1 VNRLNGSIAVRVVVG
16 VASLCL
22 GLSPAAL
29 AQDTTGVGGVRGAV
43 SDTRQQSVRDVAICL
58 EGTGQCTASDAN
70 GRFVLEGVRV
80 GTYRLEVIPP
90 NQPRFVSDPVEV
102 RAGRET
108 VVDVTLPVVEALT
121 SSVTVTAPRFVVP
134 DEIKTSG
141 FVVGADEVLS
151 GAGALQDVA
160 RFVQALPGVVIG
172 TDDFRNDL
180 IVRGGSP
187 LENLFIVDNVEIP
200 NINSFATFASAGGI
214 VSMLDAQLI
223 QDVTFLT
230 GGYPAPYGN
239 RASSVLQVAQREGNR
254 QRAAGRAT
262 VGFAGAG
269 FVAEGPLGAG
279 RGSWVASMRRSF
291 LDLFTDDLGFGG
303 VPVLYSFNGKAVYDL
318 SPRDR
323 VWAVNVSGRDSIRLG
338 LTEDSDLTE
347 ELSNLDIRYRGNRT
361 ATGVNWQR
369 IFGTRGVGL
378 FGVSVSRASV
388 NQQAKDLIRGGVP
401 PAGVP
406 VDEQIANGTVVFRED
421 SVERQVDV
429 KYDLT
434 LKLPSATTLQVGA
447 AVKMFD
453 ADYDEASPFG
463 TDSPYFPLD
472 VNPFAIR
479 TGLRTTQP
487 GVYGQ
492 ATRTIVPRLDAT
504 AGVRWDR
511 YNYLGTASPRTS
523 PRIGLR
529 YRLTRALSL
538 TGAAGRYYQQ
548 PFFLFLAAFP
558 QNRTLPPFRADH
570 LVGGV
575 VLGDGSGDKVS
586 IEVYRKTY
594 HHYPVSADIGPLSLA
609 NIGDTFALR
618 DILFPMTSDGRGTV
632 RGLEALASRRRL
644 PGRRWSG
651 QANVSWSQARHA
663 GIDGVPRPGSFDTPI
678 VVNTIGTYTVSPAWD
693 LSFKWTFLSGRP
705 YTPVDAA
712 RAITE
717 RRAVYDL
724 SRMNTLRL
732 PDYQRLDVRI
742 DRRFLVRGQPVS
754 VFAGAQNVL
763 NRQNVAAVGWDRRAN
778 ELRTRYQQG
787 IFPILGLDW
796 TF

>member
-1 VNRLNGSIAVRVVVG
+1 MATIGMVLVG
-16 VASLCL
+16 CAS
-22 GLSPAAL
+22 AAW
-29 AQDTTGVGGVRGAV
+29 AQDTTGVGAVRGVVVDAKQAP
-43 SDTRQQSVRDVAICL
+43 SRDVAVCL
-58 EGTGQCTASDAN
+58 DGTGQCTASDAA
-70 GRFVLEGVRV
+70 GRFVVEGVRV
-80 GTYRLEVIPP
+80 GTYRLEIIPP
-90 NQPRFVSDPVEV
+90 SQPRFLSEPMDV

-121 SSVTVTAPRFVVP
+121 SSITVTAPRFVVP
-134 DEIKTSG
+134 QEIKTSG
-141 FVVGADEVLS
+141 YVVSAEEVLA

-200 NINSFATFASAGGI
+200 NINSFATFASAGGT

-239 RASSVLQVAQREGNR
+239 RASSVLQVTQREGR
-254 QRAAGRAT
+254 RERVAGRAT

-269 FVAEGPLGAG
+269 FVAEGPLRAG
-279 RGSWVASMRRSF
+279 RGSWIVSARRSF

-303 VPVLYSFNGKAVYDL
+303 VPVLYTFNGKVVYDV

-323 VWAVNVSGRDSIRLG
+323 VWAVNVSGKDTIRLG
-338 LTEDSDLTE
+338 LTTDADLTE
-347 ELSNLDIRYRGNRT
+347 DISNFDIRYRGNRT

-369 IFGTRGVGL
+369 LFGARGVGL
-378 FGVSVSRASV
+378 FGVTYSRASV
-388 NQQAKDLIRGGVP
+388 NQQAKDLIRDGVP
-401 PAGVP
+401 SADVP
-406 VDEQIANGTVVFRED
+406 VDEQIANGTVVFREA

-434 LKLPSATTLQVGA
+434 LKLPGATTLQVGA
-447 AVKMFD
+447 AVKTFN
-453 ADYDEASPFG
+453 ADYDEESPFG

-472 VNPFAIR
+472 LNPFAIR
-479 TGLRTTQP
+479 TGMRTTQP
-487 GVYGQ
+487 GLYAQG
-492 ATRTIVPRLDAT
+492 TRTFASRLEAT
-504 AGVRWDR
+504 VGVRWDR
-511 YNYLGTASPRTS
+511 YNYLTTASPRTS
-523 PRIGLR
+523 PRLGLR
-529 YRLTRALSL
+529 YRLTPTLSL
-538 TGAAGRYYQQ
+538 TAAAGRYYQQ

-570 LVGGV
+570 LVGGL
-575 VLGDGSGDKVS
+575 VLGDGSGDRLS
-586 IEVYRKTY
+586 LEAYRKTY
-594 HHYPVSADIGPLSLA
+594 HDYPVSADIGPLSLA

-663 GIDGVPRPGSFDTPI
+663 GIDGVPRPGSFDTP
-678 VVNTIGTYTVSPAWD
+678 VVANALGTYTLSPKWD
-693 LSFKWTFLSGRP
+693 VSFKWTFLKGRP
-705 YTPVDAA
+705 YTPIDVE
-712 RAITE
+712 RATVE

-724 SRMNTLRL
+724 AQMNTLRL
-732 PDYQRLDVRI
+732 PDYQRLDLRI
-742 DRRFLVRGQPVS
+742 DRRFVVRGQPVT
-754 VFAGAQNVL
+754 VFAGAQNIL
-763 NRQNVAAVGWDRRAN
+763 NRKNVASVGWDRRTN
-778 ELRTRYQQG
+778 SLKTSLQNG
-787 IFPILGLDW
+787 LFPILGLDW
-796 TF
+796 SF